1 MTPKKSMPNKTYIAN
16 AQTVEHHWYVVDAAG
31 LNLGRMASEIAKV
44 IRGKN
49 KPTFTPNADTGDF
62 VVVINA
68 DKIEMTGNK
77 WREKKYYFRSRFF
90 GSLTSKSAG
99 EMRDQDVNK
108 IIENAVKGM
117 LPKNKLAYRLIGK
130 LKSYKG
136 PTHPHSAQRPVPLM
150 MEQAR
155 N

>member
-1 MTPKKSMPNKTYIAN
+1 MSSMPNKTWIAN
-16 AQTVEHHWYVVDAAG
+16 ESNVDRKWWIVDATG
-31 LNLGRMASEIAKV
+31 LNLGRMSSEIAKV

-90 GSLTSKSAG
+90 GSLTSKSAE
-99 EMRDQDVNK
+99 EMRQQDPTEIVR
-108 IIENAVKGM
+108 NAVKGM
-117 LPKNKLAYRLIGK
+117 LPKNKLSYHLIGK
-130 LKSYKG
+130 LKTYQGSS
-136 PTHPHSAQRPVPLM
+136 HPHAAQKPMPLNM
-150 MEQAR
+150 DEAR